1 MAEAQAKVMVQDATP
16 KKVMALASRKYSR
29 DDKIKKDEE
38 ELEQLIEKNCF
49 IDLFTIVNS
58 SLLIGAS
65 SYSLKT
71 VEKLAGINRTED
83 LQSGM
88 ESIQYFE
95 DYFFN
100 EEYELKDLI
109 IEYNKADCKN
119 LYLLHDWLASLL

>member
-1 MAEAQAKVMVQDATP
+1 MSLQVINRLAKVEP
-16 KKVMALASRKYSR
+16 
-29 DDKIKKDEE
+29 
-38 ELEQLIEKNCF
+38 
-49 IDLFTIVNS
+49 
-58 SLLIGAS
+58 AS

-100 EEYELKDLI
+100 EEHELKDLI